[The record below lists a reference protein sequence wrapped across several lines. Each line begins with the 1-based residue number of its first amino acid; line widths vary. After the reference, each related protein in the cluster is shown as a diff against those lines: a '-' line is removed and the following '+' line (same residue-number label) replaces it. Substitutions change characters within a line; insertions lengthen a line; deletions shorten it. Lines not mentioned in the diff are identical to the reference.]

1 MLGFVKSVWKVPMY
15 SSRDHVQEN
24 AMGLWGSRSAYS
36 GEPYIESLE
45 VLKVYSTKSRHAS
58 SSMSVFTDGNE
69 FLSFASVGIYWL
81 QIGGLVIGPTWR
93 N

>member
-1 MLGFVKSVWKVPMY
+1 MLGFVKSVWTVPMY

-45 VLKVYSTKSRHAS
+45 VLKVYSTKA
-58 SSMSVFTDGNE
+58 
-69 FLSFASVGIYWL
+69 
-81 QIGGLVIGPTWR
+81 
-93 N
+93 